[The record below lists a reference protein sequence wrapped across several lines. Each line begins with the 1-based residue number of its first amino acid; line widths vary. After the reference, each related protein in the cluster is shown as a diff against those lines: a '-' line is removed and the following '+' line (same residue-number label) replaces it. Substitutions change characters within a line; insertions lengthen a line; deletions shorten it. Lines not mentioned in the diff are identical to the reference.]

1 MTVKKL
7 PAKLSAWLETRV
19 KLKHQAFQMLCSLND
34 FDRLKVVE
42 EIVSICKNPSAP
54 DVSVQRKNAF
64 QRLRR
69 SQYPF
74 KGYHY
79 LVMFAVASPG
89 IIIDDV
95 FFDRKLLGV
104 REDGH
109 YLERNALY
117 RVKRTHNT
125 PFEKESFDKDI
136 ATKLIANWDNA
147 RPQPTH
153 RVETQYAAV
162 NGMLNELSK
171 ATWLMGTH
179 LEAAYQNQSF
189 DDYTLFHNPSDSAG
203 EDILEC
209 GFDKRFAGR
218 FNGYSHNV
226 HHLAAV
232 LHEAQQRGQ
241 RTQWVAHS
249 QGAIIFARAIRVH
262 LTAIGTPLNCHSIS
276 LHGVGCNMADVRLV
290 CQQAL
295 IPISSSR
302 NNPFDP
308 VPNIAGANDLSAS
321 GLWRAYRFMGL
332 VKGDNSLASSHT
344 LPYLG
349 IETYHHQLLLT
360 GNYDHAKMVTRYIA
374 KGG

>member
-1 MTVKKL
+1 M
-7 PAKLSAWLETRV
+7 
-19 KLKHQAFQMLCSLND
+19 
-34 FDRLKVVE
+34 VE

-79 LVMFAVASPG
+79 LVEFVIASSG
-89 IIIDDV
+89 IVINEV
-95 FFDRKLLGV
+95 YFDKQLLGV
-104 REDGH
+104 KSGTP

-117 RVKRTHNT
+117 KVQRKGHMAFKKDNQD
-125 PFEKESFDKDI
+125 DKI
-136 ATKLIANWDNA
+136 VEKLIANWDNTE
-147 RPQPTH
+147 PVPVP

-162 NGMLNELSK
+162 NGMLNELPK

-203 EDILEC
+203 EDIFEC

-262 LTAIGTPLNCHSIS
+262 LKAIGTPLNCHSIS

-295 IPISSSR
+295 ITVSSSR
-302 NNPFDP
+302 NNPFDM
-308 VPNIAGANDLSAS
+308 VPNIFGANNVSTS
-321 GLWRAYRFMGL
+321 GLLRSLKFAGL
-332 VKGDNSLASSHT
+332 VTGDNSLASPHT

-349 IETYHHQLLLT
+349 IETYHHQLLLS
-360 GNYDHAKMVTRYIA
+360 GNCDQAKIVARYIA